1 MSIDFGE
8 INYVAVIAAVIINMA
23 AGALWYSPVLWAKPW
38 MALTGH
44 TDMSMGGGSAAIRG
58 YAISILASL
67 IIALALAIVVQLAGA
82 KTIGEGLLLGLLVG
96 IGFVLTTHAANYAF
110 EQKPLRLYLINAG
123 YPVVSFLIQG
133 ALLGAWQ

>member
-1 MSIDFGE
+1 MSIDLGE
-8 INYVAVIAAVIINMA
+8 INYLAVVAAVVLNMT

-67 IIALALAIVVQLAGA
+67 IIALALAIVIQLARA
-82 KTIGEGLLLGLLVG
+82 NTIGEGLLLGLLAGV
-96 IGFVLTTHAANYAF
+96 GFVLTTHAANYAF
-110 EQKPLRLYLINAG
+110 EQKPLKLYLTNAG
-123 YPVVSFLIQG
+123 YPVISFLSIG
-133 ALLGAWQ
+133 ALIGVWQ